1 MKCSEFKKLLE
12 SLGCEIR
19 DGSNHWIAYRKGYRP
34 QPIPR
39 HPSQEIH
46 EGLRKTI
53 VKDLASNPNQPEVS
67 NLIME
72 F

>member
-1 MKCSEFKKLLE
+1 MKCSEFKRLLE

-53 VKDLASNPNQPEVS
+53 LKRLG
-67 NLIME
+67 

>member
-34 QPIPR
+34 NRYQ
-39 HPSQEIH
+39 
-46 EGLRKTI
+46 GNLARKFT
-53 VKDLASNPNQPEVS
+53 KDY
-67 NLIME
+67 
-72 F
+72 

>member
-1 MKCSEFKKLLE
+1 MKCSEFKRLLE
-12 SLGCEIR
+12 KLGCTVVDR
-19 DGSNHWIAYRKGYRP
+19 SNHWMAYRKGFKP

-46 EGLRKTI
+46 EGLRK
-53 VKDLASNPNQPEVS
+53 S
-67 NLIME
+67 IMKRLG